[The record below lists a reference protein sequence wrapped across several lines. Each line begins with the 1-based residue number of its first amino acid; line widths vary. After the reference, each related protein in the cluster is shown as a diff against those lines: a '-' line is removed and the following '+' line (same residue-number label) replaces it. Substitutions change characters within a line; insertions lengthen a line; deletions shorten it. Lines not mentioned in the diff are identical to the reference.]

1 MARRPAGYKLPAT
14 ALVLAEAHGKKDD
27 QDLAGFFLDLFL
39 QGDVPEETR
48 KRVYDYAKS
57 ARTQKLPAY
66 WTKQD
71 VAEHRVIS
79 LCHLVM
85 TLPEY
90 QLD

>member
-1 MARRPAGYKLPAT
+1 MCLRKPR
-14 ALVLAEAHGKKDD
+14 KKI
-27 QDLAGFFLDLFL
+27 F
-39 QGDVPEETR
+39 
-48 KRVYDYAKS
+48 DYAS
-57 ARTQKLPAY
+57 ASGKQKLPSY

-90 QLD
+90 QVD

>member
-1 MARRPAGYKLPAT
+1 MCRKKRGSACTITRSRP
-14 ALVLAEAHGKKDD
+14 
-27 QDLAGFFLDLFL
+27 
-39 QGDVPEETR
+39 
-48 KRVYDYAKS
+48 
-57 ARTQKLPAY
+57 RTQKLPAY